1 VASRFTYSRWDG
13 TQTGFSMDAED
24 VLSAVSDDLMRHGN
38 IDQALRALM
47 REGMEDRDGRRVE
60 GLREMLERLRQRRR
74 ELEESGNLDGIWS
87 EIADALADIV
97 AEERLGIDNEAAAAE
112 NSGDERRAAAA
123 REKAA
128 ERHLGLDLLPDD
140 LPGQVKSLQAHDF
153 ASPEAERR
161 FEELMEKLRQQ
172 AMQQFVDAM
181 SEGMKAAGPEDL
193 ARMKEML
200 AALNEMIDRRERGE
214 DPGFEEFMEEFGDF
228 FPDRPRDLDELL
240 AQMAARQQAM
250 RSLMASMSPEQ
261 RAQLEELSRQMLGD
275 MDLEWQAGR
284 LAERLDS
291 MFPGGAM
298 PADFRGE
305 MPLDMGEAMDALAEM
320 RELSQLEGMLRSAD
334 TPAQLAEIDP
344 EQVRRRLGEE
354 AARSLET
361 LAEASR
367 LLEESGHVRRREG
380 KLELTPK
387 GLRAVGNASLREL
400 FSRLDKD
407 RFGQH
412 RIPREGTGHERNYE
426 TKPWEHG
433 DPFRLDLHRTVHNA
447 VARSGAGTPVR
458 LSPED
463 FEIERTEHVTRSSTV
478 LMIDLSLSMELRG
491 NFVPA
496 KKVAVALHSLISSRF
511 PRDYLGLVGF
521 SETAFPIT
529 PEELPESSWDYVQ
542 GTNMQQALML
552 ARRMLSRQSG
562 SKQIIMITDG
572 EPTAHMTPSGRVYFN
587 YPPARETLELTLAE
601 VMRCTKDDIR
611 INTFVLDATPALR
624 RFIEQ
629 MTGINRG
636 RAFFTTKEELGSFV
650 LVDFLEHRRRT
661 SRTR

>member
-1 VASRFTYSRWDG
+1 
-13 TQTGFSMDAED
+13 
-24 VLSAVSDDLMRHGN
+24 
-38 IDQALRALM
+38 
-47 REGMEDRDGRRVE
+47 
-60 GLREMLERLRQRRR
+60 
-74 ELEESGNLDGIWS
+74 
-87 EIADALADIV
+87 
-97 AEERLGIDNEAAAAE
+97 
-112 NSGDERRAAAA
+112 
-123 REKAA
+123 
-128 ERHLGLDLLPDD
+128 
-140 LPGQVKSLQAHDF
+140 
-153 ASPEAERR
+153 
-161 FEELMEKLRQQ
+161 
-172 AMQQFVDAM
+172 
-181 SEGMKAAGPEDL
+181 
-193 ARMKEML
+193 
-200 AALNEMIDRRERGE
+200 
-214 DPGFEEFMEEFGDF
+214 
-228 FPDRPRDLDELL
+228 
-240 AQMAARQQAM
+240 
-250 RSLMASMSPEQ
+250 MASMSPEQ

-511 PRDYLGLVGF
+511 PRD
-521 SETAFPIT
+521 
-529 PEELPESSWDYVQ
+529 Q

-572 EPTAHMTPSGRVYFN
+572 EPTAHMTPSGRIYFN